1 MPHKSNEVY
10 TTQKDMIPL
19 YKPYMPKDL
28 PDLKAILYSGAL
40 AYGEH
45 GKAFENVMSSYL
57 GVDQLISINSFNSAM
72 LVALLTLD
80 IRTGD
85 EVIASPMACLAS
97 NQPFVTVGAKVVWA
111 DVDPKTGTLDP
122 ESVRNKITSK
132 TKAIFHNHF
141 CGYPGHID
149 EINSLGKEYGIPVV
163 DDAIEAFGSEYKGK
177 KIGNTGTDV
186 TIFSF
191 QAVRLPT
198 TIDGGAIV
206 FKDKDLYEKSLKV
219 RDSGIDRRFFRDGM
233 GEINKKYDIEVTGFG
248 ATMSEINSYIGMQQM
263 HDIALLLERQRKN
276 ARVWN
281 DTICEQYPTFEIFS
295 QRTETNP
302 NFWVYGIL
310 VDNKPEVMTNF
321 RNTGYYASGVH
332 LPNNFYSVFGARKEF
347 SGVSEFYSKFLAL
360 PCGWWM

>member
-1 MPHKSNEVY
+1 MP
-10 TTQKDMIPL
+10 Q
-19 YKPYMPKDL
+19 DL
-28 PDLKAILYSGAL
+28 PDLNAILYSGAL
-40 AYGEH
+40 AFGEH
-45 GKAFENVMSSYL
+45 GKAFEKALSAYL

-122 ESVRNKITSK
+122 VSVRKKITSK

-149 EINSLGKEYGIPVV
+149 EINSLGSEFGITIV
-163 DDAIEAFGSEYKGK
+163 DDAIEAFGAEYKGQ

-186 TIFSF
+186 TVFSF

-206 FKDKDLYEKSLKV
+206 FKDKALYEKSMLV
-219 RDSGIDRRFFRDGM
+219 RDSGIDRRLFRDEM
-233 GEINKKYDIEVTGFG
+233 GEINATYDIEIPGFG
-248 ATMSEINSYIGMQQM
+248 ATMSEINSYIGIQQM
-263 HDIALLLERQRKN
+263 HDIERLIERQRKN
-276 ARVWN
+276 ASDWN
-281 DTICEQYPTFEIFS
+281 ETILTQYSTYEIFS
-295 QRTETNP
+295 QRAETNP
-302 NFWVYGIL
+302 NFWVYGLL
-310 VDNKPEVMTNF
+310 VDNKSEAMTAF
-321 RNTGYYASGVH
+321 RNAGFYASGVH
-332 LPNNFYSVFGARKEF
+332 LPNNFYSVFGARKDF
-347 SGVSEFYSKFLAL
+347 SGVSEFYSRFLAI